1 MLTLQYIPQYELH
14 NLDSDSKIKKLLKSV
29 KENKIVLLE
38 GRLKVEEEAQLIQKT
53 MEIID
58 KNFKGIE
65 IGTIDPKGDLL
76 LDKIKKMLAKLLL
89 GSHGGLTII
98 GPATI
103 VKQIKKDPNKIEL
116 FTQEFKKRRSN
127 K

>member
-1 MLTLQYIPQYELH
+1 MLTLQYIPHFELKG
-14 NLDSDSKIKKLLKSV
+14 LDSDSKIKKLLKGV
-29 KENKIVLLE
+29 KENKIILLE
-38 GRLKVEEEAQLIQKT
+38 GRLKIEEEAQLIQRT

-76 LDKIKKMLAKLLL
+76 LDKIKKALAKLLL
-89 GSHGGLTII
+89 GNYGGLTII
-98 GPATI
+98 GPATL

-116 FTQEFKKRRSN
+116 LTSTIKKKR